1 MSLKCMLQPNILMQM
16 PFRFQGRHS
25 EWYLGETGGVGY
37 LLMLDFS
44 FTFDSDV
51 SLAQAKVE

>member
-1 MSLKCMLQPNILMQM
+1 MLQPNILMQM